1 MAKGKNAKKR
11 EARKAFHNDP
21 LAQAG
26 GLPFAFH
33 VIEHREGKP
42 RKLTFASLTSYKAY
56 LVERYEPKEAARL
69 LLLHGHDASVKETG
83 KAFRSKVITAGQDTS
98 KAKPKAIPK
107 GNAILPSVTGGR
119 FRKEGFATTPHDV
132 TQGQERDRARQA
144 LIDSE
149 QVKENKS
156 HELTAIRQKYRT
168 V

>member
-33 VIEHREGKP
+33 VVEHREGKP

-56 LVERYEPKEAARL
+56 LVDRYETKEVARL
-69 LLLHGHDASVKETG
+69 LLLHGHDASVKDTG
-83 KAFRSKVITAGQDTS
+83 DSFRSMVISAGQDTS

-107 GNAILPSVTGGR
+107 GNAILPSVRGGR
-119 FRKEGFATTPHDV
+119 FRKEGFATTAYDV
-132 TQGQERDRARQA
+132 VQGQCRDMERKV
-144 LIDSE
+144 LIESE
-149 QVKENKS
+149 QVREC
-156 HELTAIRQKYRT
+156 LTSGLLAIRQKYRT
-168 V
+168 I